1 MKKEPLSLVPPWWRK
16 SEVKFFPANG
26 TRLTFVVGW
35 LVVLSFNNTLTAMVT
50 SWRSVTHMCFLAFS
64 HQYQNKIFFP
74 KPPNTFLICFCWGE
88 RRKYAGK
95 KVRFNR
101 GSNSQP
107 PGYESDTLTTVPSGQ
122 DTNLCG
128 FGQLGVKLLEM
139 SYLMQVTCSIG
150 CVCGQAEIAN
160 VSEVRLT
167 LHVVSGNNYF

>member
-1 MKKEPLSLVPPWWRK
+1 
-16 SEVKFFPANG
+16 
-26 TRLTFVVGW
+26 
-35 LVVLSFNNTLTAMVT
+35 MVI

-74 KPPNTFLICFCWGE
+74 KPPNTFLTCFCWGG

-107 PGYESDTLTTVPSGQ
+107 PGYESDTLTTVPSAQ

-139 SYLMQVTCSIG
+139 SYLMQVTCSNG

-167 LHVVSGNNYF
+167 LHVASGNNYFCCIRPRLHRSVWYTKLPVNDGFTTVCQPAFSYTVQSNSM